1 MKPRLFDDLFTPQKV
16 IAHLFCVIMCVRK
29 KNHIAS
35 ESNSPGPLFAFRFAK
50 LSDDSDQLS
59 VPQMSTDPDHEGFNP
74 VAEFFRLVSG
84 SSDHTLP
91 IVLQGLGEQLG
102 VFLSDRFGIN
112 DKYLMPGV
120 FDKLSAR
127 LTQLLGWL
135 MFLLKQSNNFNT
147 MLRCP
152 VTF

>member
-1 MKPRLFDDLFTPQKV
+1 MTTFLLGAPKKGHGTLILCNYVRAQKNTL
-16 IAHLFCVIMCVRK
+16 HLK
-29 KNHIAS
+29 
-35 ESNSPGPLFAFRFAK
+35 SNPPGPLFAFRFAK

-74 VAEFFRLVSG
+74 MAEFFRLVSG

-91 IVLQGLGEQLG
+91 IVLQGLGEKLG

-112 DKYLMPGV
+112 DKYLMPGL

-135 MFLLKQSNNFNT
+135 IMFLLEAIK
-147 MLRCP
+147 
-152 VTF
+152 